1 MDVLYYHSNNK
12 IRLNLREIEDL
23 DLKPRL
29 YQDFEKLMIINW
41 MEICWGNFPYGMR
54 EVNKSWARSLLTWS
68 CPSNWTEK
76 PFLEVN
82 SECLGLILCGTIFKK
97 NFRLCVQTCV
107 FLLFWEEG
115 LYGLRTE
122 VPGGQAGNMNKCLRS
137 DAFFTA
143 DRLCLHITYLG
154 MPFALTKKMIFT
166 IYLKMWSHFGL
177 SDIFPHLL
185 ET

>member
-1 MDVLYYHSNNK
+1 MIKCYFHHNYYSTVLFLLLTMDVLYYHSNNK

-29 YQDFEKLMIINW
+29 YQVFEKLMIINW

-82 SECLGLILCGTIFKK
+82 SECLGLILCGTILKK
-97 NFRLCVQTCV
+97 NPPPVCANLCFSAV
-107 FLLFWEEG
+107 
-115 LYGLRTE
+115 LRR
-122 VPGGQAGNMNKCLRS
+122 RS
-137 DAFFTA
+137 LWAEDWGAWRTG
-143 DRLCLHITYLG
+143 R
-154 MPFALTKKMIFT
+154 
-166 IYLKMWSHFGL
+166 
-177 SDIFPHLL
+177 
-185 ET
+185 